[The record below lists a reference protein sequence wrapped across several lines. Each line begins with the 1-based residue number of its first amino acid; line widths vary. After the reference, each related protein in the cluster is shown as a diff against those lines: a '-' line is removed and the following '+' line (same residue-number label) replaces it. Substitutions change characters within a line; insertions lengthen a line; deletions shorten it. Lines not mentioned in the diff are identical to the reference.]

1 MSEDRLAD
9 LAAAIPNEGE
19 RDADTTGDDE
29 PLNVSRSPLPP
40 EQRSPIHMDGI
51 PEIREDVP
59 RLSRNTSPCLATST
73 QHEQLQNDSFTTVV
87 SNDQVSTSLVNDN
100 NIVYNKQN
108 EYAV

>member
-19 RDADTTGDDE
+19 TDTTGDD
-29 PLNVSRSPLPP
+29 PLNVSRSPLP
-40 EQRSPIHMDGI
+40 EQRSPIHMAEI
-51 PEIREDVP
+51 PEIREE
-59 RLSRNTSPCLATST
+59 RLSRNTSPGLDICA

-100 NIVYNKQN
+100 VVYNKQN